1 MNISYNWLK
10 DYLDFDL
17 QPDEVAAAL
26 TSIGLE
32 TGGVE
37 EVQTI
42 KGGLEGLVIGEVQT
56 IKGGLEGLVIGEV
69 LTCEEH
75 PNSDHLHITTVN
87 VGGAEP
93 LQIVCGAPNVAAG
106 QKVVVAVNGTKLYD
120 GDECFTIKRSKIRG
134 VESNGM
140 ICAEDEI
147 GIGTDHAGI
156 IVLPAD
162 VVVGTPAKEYYN
174 VKSDYVLEVD
184 ITPNRVDATSHFGV
198 ARDLAAYL
206 KQHGKP
212 ANLKRPGVE
221 AFKIDDETPAIEV
234 VVENKEACLRYS
246 GITIKGVT
254 VKESPEWLQNR
265 LKVIGL
271 RPINNVVD
279 VTNYILHG
287 VGQPL
292 HSFDADKI
300 KGNKVVVRSATEGS
314 KFVTLDGVERTLT
327 DRDLMIC
334 NVEEPMCIAGVFGGL
349 DSGVTEQTKNV
360 FLESATFHPTW
371 IRKTARRFGLNTDA
385 SFRYE
390 RGLDPNQTVE
400 VMKRAALLIQEV
412 AGGTITGGIQDVYP
426 APVAPYRVE
435 LAYNKVNT
443 LIGKVIPVET
453 VKSILDSLEMKI
465 VSETAEGLVIDVPV
479 YRIDVQRDVDVIE
492 DILRIY
498 GYNNVE
504 FSDNVKS
511 NLSYQT
517 PTDRSYKLQ
526 NLISE
531 QLCGCGFNEILNNSL
546 TRSAYYDNLSTYP
559 VSHCVML
566 MNPLSADLN
575 CMRQTLLFGGLESIE
590 HNAKRKNGNIR
601 FFEFGNCYDY
611 NIDHKKED
619 ETLAEFSEDYRLGLW
634 VSGSRVDN
642 NWAHPNEKS
651 SVYELKA
658 YVENILLRLGVNLQK
673 VIFGNLTNDI
683 YSAGLSITTS
693 SGRQLGTMGI
703 VSPKICKEMDIDA
716 EVYYAEFSWTLLMKE
731 IKKNKVAFSEISKF
745 PAVKRDLALLL
756 DKSVQFAEIEKIATE
771 SERKLLKDV
780 TLFDVYEG
788 KNLPA
793 GKKSYAVS
801 FYLQDEGKTLNDKQ
815 IDAIMKKI
823 QTNLEQKLGAQLR

>member
-37 EVQTI
+37 
-42 KGGLEGLVIGEVQT
+42 EVQT

-162 VVVGTPAKEYYN
+162 AVVGTPAKEYYN

-206 KQHGKP
+206 KQNGKP
-212 ANLKRPGVE
+212 ANLKRPSVD
-221 AFKIDDETPAIEV
+221 AFKIDDEVPAIEV

-246 GITIKGVT
+246 GITIKNVT

-279 VTNYILHG
+279 ITNYILHG

-300 KGNKVVVRSATEGS
+300 KGNKVVVRSATEGA

-412 AGGTITGGIQDVYP
+412 AGGTITGVIQDIYP
-426 APVAPYRVE
+426 VPVAPYRVE
-435 LAYNKVNT
+435 LTYDKVNT

-453 VKSILDSLEMKI
+453 VKSILESLEMKI
-465 VSETAEGLVIDVPV
+465 VSETAEGLVIDVAV

-575 CMRQTLLFGGLESIE
+575 CMRQTLLFGGLESVE

-611 NIDHKKED
+611 NIDHKKEG

-642 NWAHPNEKS
+642 NWAHLNEKS

-658 YVENILLRLGVNLQK
+658 YVENILVRLGVNLQK
-673 VIFGNLTNDI
+673 VIFGNLANDI

-693 SGRQLGTMGI
+693 SGRQFGTMGI
-703 VSPKICKEMDIDA
+703 VSPKICKELDIETD
-716 EVYYAEFSWTLLMKE
+716 VYYAELSWTLLMKE
-731 IKKNKVAFSEISKF
+731 IKKSKVTFSEISKF

-756 DKSVQFAEIEKIATE
+756 EKNVQFAEIEKIATE

-780 TLFDVYEG
+780 ALFDVYEG

-823 QTNLEQKLGAQLR
+823 QTNLEQKLGAQLRG

>member
-10 DYLDFDL
+10 DYLEFDL

-37 EVQTI
+37 
-42 KGGLEGLVIGEVQT
+42 EVQT

-162 VVVGTPAKEYYN
+162 AVVGTPAKEYYN

-206 KQHGKP
+206 KQNGKP
-212 ANLKRPGVE
+212 TELKRPSVD

-234 VVENKEACLRYS
+234 IVENTEACPRYS
-246 GITIKGVT
+246 GVTIKGVT
-254 VKESPEWLQNR
+254 VKESPEWLKNR
-265 LKVIGL
+265 LNIIGL

-279 VTNYILHG
+279 VTNYVLHEM
-287 VGQPL
+287 GQPL
-292 HSFDADKI
+292 HSFDAGKVTGDKVI
-300 KGNKVVVRSATEGS
+300 VKTMPEGT

-334 NVEEPMCIAGVFGGL
+334 NTEEAMCIGGVFGGL
-349 DSGVTEQTKNV
+349 DSGVTEQTTDV
-360 FLESATFHPTW
+360 FLESACFHPTW

-385 SFRYE
+385 SFRFE
-390 RGLDPNQTVE
+390 RGLDANNTIYVL
-400 VMKRAALLIQEV
+400 KRAALLIQEV
-412 AGGTITGGIQDVYP
+412 AGGKITGSIQDVYP
-426 APVAPYRVE
+426 NPVQPYTVE
-435 LAYNKVNT
+435 LTYNKINS
-443 LIGKVIPVET
+443 LIGKDIPVET
-453 VKSILDSLEMKI
+453 VKSILASLEMEI
-465 VSETAEGLVIDVPV
+465 VSETTEGLTIHVPV

-498 GYNNVE
+498 GYNNIE
-504 FSDNVKS
+504 FSDSVKS
-511 NLSYQT
+511 NLSYKT
-517 PTDRSYKLQ
+517 ATDRSYDLQ

-531 QLCGCGFNEILNNSL
+531 QLCGSGFNEIMNNSL
-546 TRSAYYDNLSTYP
+546 TRSAYYDELTTYP

-575 CMRQTLLFGGLESIE
+575 GMRQTLLFGGLESIE
-590 HNAKRKNGNIR
+590 HNVKRKNGNIR

-611 NIDHKKED
+611 NVEKKRED
-619 ETLAEFSEDYRLGLW
+619 ATLAEFSEDYRLGLW
-634 VSGSRVDN
+634 VCGDRVEN
-642 NWAHPNEKS
+642 SWAHADEKAT
-651 SVYELKA
+651 VYELKA
-658 YVENILLRLGVNLQK
+658 YVENILIRLGVNLKK
-673 VIFGNLTNDI
+673 VVFGNLSNDI
-683 YSAGLSITTS
+683 YSTGVSITTT
-693 SGRQLGTMGI
+693 SGRELGTFGI
-703 VSPKICKEMDIDA
+703 VNRKICKAMDIDF
-716 EVYYAEFSWTLLMKE
+716 EVYYAELSWTLLMKE
-731 IKKNKVAFSEISKF
+731 TKKNKVTFSEISKF

-756 DKSVQFAEIEKIATE
+756 DKSVQFAEIEKIAEE
-771 SERKLLKDV
+771 SERKLLKEV
-780 TLFDVYEG
+780 SLFDVYEG

-801 FYLQDEGKTLNDKQ
+801 FYLQDETKTLTDKQ
-815 IDAIMKKI
+815 IDAIMQKI
-823 QTNLEQKLGAQLR
+823 RKNLESKLGASLR

>member
-42 KGGLEGLVIGEVQT
+42 KGGLEGLVIGEV
-56 IKGGLEGLVIGEV
+56 

-87 VGGAEP
+87 VGGPEP

-156 IVLPAD
+156 IELPTDA
-162 VVVGTPAKEYYN
+162 VVGTLAKDYYN
-174 VKSDYVLEVD
+174 VKSDFVLEVD

-206 KQHGKP
+206 RQNGKP
-212 ANLKRPGVE
+212 AVLKRPDVE
-221 AFKIDDETPAIEV
+221 VFRIDDETPAVEV
-234 VVENKEACLRYS
+234 VVENPEACLRYS
-246 GITIKGVT
+246 GVTIKGVA

-265 LKVIGL
+265 LKAIGL

-279 VTNYILHG
+279 VTNFVLHEL
-287 VGQPL
+287 GQPL
-292 HSFDADKI
+292 HSFDAGKI
-300 KGNKVVVRSATEGS
+300 KGNKVLVKTEPEGT

-327 DRDLMIC
+327 SRDLMIC
-334 NVEEPMCIAGVFGGL
+334 NPEEPMCIGGVFGGL
-349 DSGVTEQTKNV
+349 DSGVTEQTTDV
-360 FLESATFHPTW
+360 FLESACFHPTW

-385 SFRYE
+385 SFRFE
-390 RGLDPNQTVE
+390 RGLDPNNTIYVL
-400 VMKRAALLIQEV
+400 KRAALLIQEV
-412 AGGTITGGIQDVYP
+412 AGGKITGAIQDVYP
-426 APVAPYRVE
+426 EVMKPYTVE
-435 LAYNKVNT
+435 LAYEKINC
-443 LIGKVIPVET
+443 LIGKEIPAET
-453 VKSILDSLEMKI
+453 VKNILGSLEMEI
-465 VSETAEGLVIDVPV
+465 VSETPEGLTIQVPV

-504 FSDNVKS
+504 FSESVKS
-511 NLSYQT
+511 NLSYKT
-517 PTDRSYKLQ
+517 STDRSYELQ

-531 QLCGCGFNEILNNSL
+531 QLCGSGFNEILNNSL
-546 TRSAYYDNLSTYP
+546 TRSAYYDQLSTYP
-559 VSHCVML
+559 ADRCVML

-575 CMRQTLLFGGLESIE
+575 AMRQTLLFGGLESIE
-590 HNAKRKNGNIR
+590 YNAKRKNGNIR

-611 NIDHKKED
+611 NRENKKEG
-619 ETLAEFSEDYRLGLW
+619 TPLAEFSEDYRLGLW
-634 VSGSRVDN
+634 VCGDRVDN
-642 NWAHPNEKS
+642 SWAHPNEKS

-658 YVENILLRLGVNLQK
+658 YVENILVRLGIHLK
-673 VIFGNLTNDI
+673 KIIFGNLSNDL
-683 YSAGLSITTS
+683 YDAALSITTA
-693 SGRQLGTMGI
+693 SGRQLGTLGI
-703 VSPKICKEMDIDA
+703 VNRKLCKAFDIDT
-716 EVYYAEFSWTLLMKE
+716 EVYYAELSWTLLMKE
-731 IKKNKVAFSEISKF
+731 TKKNKVTFSEISKF

-756 DKSVQFAEIEKIATE
+756 DKQVQFAEVRKIAEE
-771 SERKLLKDV
+771 SERKLLKEV

-788 KNLPA
+788 KNLPT

-801 FYLQDEGKTLNDKQ
+801 FFLQDENKTLNDKQ

>member
-10 DYLDFDL
+10 EYLDFDL
-17 QPDEVAAAL
+17 QPEEVSAAL

-42 KGGLEGLVIGEVQT
+42 KGGLEGLVIGEV
-56 IKGGLEGLVIGEV
+56 
-69 LTCEEH
+69 LTCVEH

-87 VGGAEP
+87 VGGEEP

-120 GDECFTIKRSKIRG
+120 GDEVFTIKRSKIRG

-162 VVVGTPAKEYYN
+162 AVVGTPAKEYYN

-184 ITPNRVDATSHFGV
+184 ITPNRVDGTSHFGV

-206 KQHGKP
+206 KQNGKP
-212 ANLKRPGVE
+212 TELKRPSVD

-234 VVENKEACLRYS
+234 IVENTEACPRYS
-246 GITIKGVT
+246 GVTIKGVT
-254 VKESPEWLQNR
+254 VKESPEWLKNR
-265 LKVIGL
+265 LNIIGL

-279 VTNYILHG
+279 VTNYVLHEM
-287 VGQPL
+287 GQPL
-292 HSFDADKI
+292 HSFDAGKVTGDKVI
-300 KGNKVVVRSATEGS
+300 VKTMPEGT

-334 NVEEPMCIAGVFGGL
+334 NTEEAMCIGGVFGGL
-349 DSGVTEQTKNV
+349 DSGVTEQTTDV
-360 FLESATFHPTW
+360 FLESACFHPTW

-385 SFRYE
+385 SFRFE
-390 RGLDPNQTVE
+390 RGLDANNTIYVL
-400 VMKRAALLIQEV
+400 KRAALLIQEV
-412 AGGTITGGIQDVYP
+412 AGGKITGSIQDIYP
-426 APVAPYRVE
+426 NPVQPYTVE
-435 LAYNKVNT
+435 LTYNKINS
-443 LIGKVIPVET
+443 LIGKDIPVET
-453 VKSILDSLEMKI
+453 VKSILASLEMEI
-465 VSETAEGLVIDVPV
+465 VSETTEGLTIHVPV

-498 GYNNVE
+498 GYNNIE
-504 FSDNVKS
+504 FSDSVKS
-511 NLSYQT
+511 NLSYKT
-517 PTDRSYKLQ
+517 ATDRGYDLQ

-531 QLCGCGFNEILNNSL
+531 QLCGSGFNEIMNNSL
-546 TRSAYYDNLSTYP
+546 TRSAYYDELTTYP
-559 VSHCVML
+559 ASHCVML

-575 CMRQTLLFGGLESIE
+575 GMRQTLLFGGLESIE

-611 NIDHKKED
+611 NVEKKRED
-619 ETLAEFSEDYRLGLW
+619 ATLAEFSEDYRLGLW
-634 VSGSRVDN
+634 VCGDRVEN
-642 NWAHPNEKS
+642 SWAHADEKAT
-651 SVYELKA
+651 VYELKA
-658 YVENILLRLGVNLQK
+658 YVENILIRLGVNLKK
-673 VIFGNLTNDI
+673 VVFGNLSNDI
-683 YSAGLSITTS
+683 YSTGVSITTT
-693 SGRQLGTMGI
+693 SGRELGTFGI
-703 VSPKICKEMDIDA
+703 VNRKICKAMDIDF
-716 EVYYAEFSWTLLMKE
+716 EVYYAELSWTLLMKE
-731 IKKNKVAFSEISKF
+731 TKKNKVTFSEISKF

-756 DKSVQFAEIEKIATE
+756 DKSVQFAEIEKIAEE
-771 SERKLLKDV
+771 SERKLLKEV
-780 TLFDVYEG
+780 SLFDVYEG

-801 FYLQDEGKTLNDKQ
+801 FYLQDETKTLNDRQ
-815 IDAIMKKI
+815 IDAIMQKI
-823 QTNLEQKLGAQLR
+823 RKNLESKLGASLR

>member
-37 EVQTI
+37 
-42 KGGLEGLVIGEVQT
+42 EVQT

-162 VVVGTPAKEYYN
+162 AVVGTPAKEYYN

-206 KQHGKP
+206 KQNGKP
-212 ANLKRPGVE
+212 ANLKRPSVD
-221 AFKIDDETPAIEV
+221 AFKIDDEVPAIEV

-246 GITIKGVT
+246 GITIKNVT

-279 VTNYILHG
+279 ITNYILHG

-300 KGNKVVVRSATEGS
+300 KGNKVVVRSATEGA

-412 AGGTITGGIQDVYP
+412 AGGTITGAIQDIYP
-426 APVAPYRVE
+426 VPVAPYRVE
-435 LAYNKVNT
+435 LTYDKVNT

-453 VKSILDSLEMKI
+453 VKSILESLEMKI

-566 MNPLSADLN
+566 INPLSADLN
-575 CMRQTLLFGGLESIE
+575 CMRQTLLFGGLESVE

-611 NIDHKKED
+611 NIDHKKEG

-658 YVENILLRLGVNLQK
+658 YVENILVRLGVNLQK
-673 VIFGNLTNDI
+673 VIFGNLANDI

-703 VSPKICKEMDIDA
+703 VSPKICKELDIETD
-716 EVYYAEFSWTLLMKE
+716 VYYAELSWTLLMKE
-731 IKKNKVAFSEISKF
+731 IKKSKVTFSEISKF

-756 DKSVQFAEIEKIATE
+756 EKNVQFAEIEKIATE

-780 TLFDVYEG
+780 ALFDVYEG

-823 QTNLEQKLGAQLR
+823 QTNLEQKLGAQLRG

>member
-42 KGGLEGLVIGEVQT
+42 KGGLEGLVIGEV
-56 IKGGLEGLVIGEV
+56 

-93 LQIVCGAPNVAAG
+93 LQIVCGAPNVATG

-162 VVVGTPAKEYYN
+162 AVVGTPAKEYYN

-206 KQHGKP
+206 KQNGKP
-212 ANLKRPGVE
+212 ANLKRPNVD

-234 VVENKEACLRYS
+234 VVENTKACLRYS

-292 HSFDADKI
+292 HSFDADKV
-300 KGNKVVVRSATEGS
+300 KGNKVVVRSAKEGS

-390 RGLDPNQTVE
+390 RGLDPNQTVD

-412 AGGTITGGIQDVYP
+412 AGGTITGAIQYIYP

-453 VKSILDSLEMKI
+453 VKSILESLEMKI
-465 VSETAEGLVIDVPV
+465 VSETAEGWVIDVPV

-575 CMRQTLLFGGLESIE
+575 CMRQTLLFGGLESVE

-611 NIDHKKED
+611 NIDHKKEG

-658 YVENILLRLGVNLQK
+658 YVENILVRLGVNLQK
-673 VIFGNLTNDI
+673 VIFGNLANDI

-703 VSPKICKEMDIDA
+703 VSPKICKELDIETD
-716 EVYYAEFSWTLLMKE
+716 VYYAELSWTLLMKE
-731 IKKNKVAFSEISKF
+731 IKKSKVTFSEISKF

-756 DKSVQFAEIEKIATE
+756 DKNVQFAEIEKIATE
-771 SERKLLKDV
+771 SERKLLKNIA
-780 TLFDVYEG
+780 LFDVYEG

>member
-10 DYLDFDL
+10 EYLDFDL
-17 QPDEVAAAL
+17 QPEEVSAAL

-32 TGGVE
+32 TGGVD
-37 EVQTI
+37 
-42 KGGLEGLVIGEVQT
+42 EVQT

-87 VGGAEP
+87 VGGEEP

-120 GDECFTIKRSKIRG
+120 GDEVFTIKRSKIRG

-162 VVVGTPAKEYYN
+162 AVVGTPAKEYYN

-206 KQHGKP
+206 KQNGKP
-212 ANLKRPGVE
+212 TELKRPSVDT
-221 AFKIDDETPAIEV
+221 FKIEDETPAIEV
-234 VVENKEACLRYS
+234 IVENTEACPRYS
-246 GITIKGVT
+246 GVTIKGVT
-254 VKESPEWLQNR
+254 VKESPEWLKNR
-265 LKVIGL
+265 LNIIGL

-279 VTNYILHG
+279 VTNYVLHEM
-287 VGQPL
+287 GQPL
-292 HSFDADKI
+292 HSFDAGKV
-300 KGNKVVVRSATEGS
+300 KGNKVIVKTQPEGT

-334 NVEEPMCIAGVFGGL
+334 NTEDAMCIGGVFGGL
-349 DSGVTEQTKNV
+349 DSGVTEQTTDV
-360 FLESATFHPTW
+360 FLESACFHPTW

-385 SFRYE
+385 SFRFE
-390 RGLDPNQTVE
+390 RGLDANNTIYVL
-400 VMKRAALLIQEV
+400 KRAALLIQEV
-412 AGGTITGGIQDVYP
+412 AGGKITGSIQDVYP
-426 APVAPYRVE
+426 DPVQPYTVE
-435 LAYNKVNT
+435 LTYNKINS
-443 LIGKVIPVET
+443 LIGKDIPVET

-465 VSETAEGLVIDVPV
+465 ISETAEGLTIHVPV

-498 GYNNVE
+498 GYNNIE
-504 FSDNVKS
+504 FSDSVKS
-511 NLSYQT
+511 NLSYKT
-517 PTDRSYKLQ
+517 ATDRGYELQ

-531 QLCGCGFNEILNNSL
+531 QLCGSGFNEILNNSL
-546 TRSAYYDNLSTYP
+546 TRSAYYDELTTYP
-559 VSHCVML
+559 VSHCVMP

-575 CMRQTLLFGGLESIE
+575 GMRQTLLFGGLESIE

-611 NIDHKKED
+611 NVEKKRED
-619 ETLAEFSEDYRLGLW
+619 ATLAEYSEDYRLGVW
-634 VSGSRVDN
+634 VCGDRVEN
-642 NWAHPNEKS
+642 SWAHADEKS
-651 SVYELKA
+651 TVYELKA
-658 YVENILLRLGVNLQK
+658 YVENILVRLGVNMKK
-673 VIFGNLTNDI
+673 VIFGNLSNDI
-683 YSAGLSITTS
+683 YSTGVSITTA
-693 SGRQLGTMGI
+693 SGRELGTFGI
-703 VSPKICKEMDIDA
+703 VSRKICKAMDIDFD
-716 EVYYAEFSWTLLMKE
+716 VYYAELSWTLLMKE
-731 IKKNKVAFSEISKF
+731 TKKNKVTFSEISKY

-756 DKSVQFAEIEKIATE
+756 DKSVQFAEIEKIAEE
-771 SERKLLKDV
+771 SERKLLKEV
-780 TLFDVYEG
+780 SLFDVYEG

-801 FYLQDEGKTLNDKQ
+801 FFLQDETKTLNDKQ
-815 IDAIMKKI
+815 IDTIMQKI
-823 QTNLEQKLGAQLR
+823 RKNLESKLGASLR

>member
-37 EVQTI
+37 
-42 KGGLEGLVIGEVQT
+42 EVQT

-162 VVVGTPAKEYYN
+162 AVVGTPAKEYYN

-206 KQHGKP
+206 KQNGKP
-212 ANLKRPGVE
+212 ANLKRPSVD
-221 AFKIDDETPAIEV
+221 AFKIDDEVPAIEV

-246 GITIKGVT
+246 GITIKNVT

-279 VTNYILHG
+279 ITNYILHG

-300 KGNKVVVRSATEGS
+300 KGNKVVVRSATEGA

-400 VMKRAALLIQEV
+400 VMKRAALLIQEG
-412 AGGTITGGIQDVYP
+412 AGGTITGAIHDIYP
-426 APVAPYRVE
+426 VPVAPYRVE
-435 LAYNKVNT
+435 LTYDKVNT

-453 VKSILDSLEMKI
+453 VKSILESLEMKI

-575 CMRQTLLFGGLESIE
+575 CMRQTLLFGGLESVE

-611 NIDHKKED
+611 NIDHKKEG

-658 YVENILLRLGVNLQK
+658 YVENILVRLGVNLQK
-673 VIFGNLTNDI
+673 VIFGNLANDI

-703 VSPKICKEMDIDA
+703 VSPKICKELDIETD
-716 EVYYAEFSWTLLMKE
+716 VYYAELSWTLLMKE
-731 IKKNKVAFSEISKF
+731 IKKSKVTFSEISKF
-745 PAVKRDLALLL
+745 PAVKRDLALVLE
-756 DKSVQFAEIEKIATE
+756 KNVQFAEIEKIATD

-780 TLFDVYEG
+780 ALFDVYEG

-823 QTNLEQKLGAQLR
+823 QTNLEQKLGAQLRG

>member
-37 EVQTI
+37 
-42 KGGLEGLVIGEVQT
+42 EVQT

-162 VVVGTPAKEYYN
+162 AVVGTPAKEYYN

-206 KQHGKP
+206 KQNGKP
-212 ANLKRPGVE
+212 ANLKRPSVD
-221 AFKIDDETPAIEV
+221 AFKIDDEVPAIEV

-246 GITIKGVT
+246 GITIKNVT

-279 VTNYILHG
+279 ITNYILHG

-300 KGNKVVVRSATEGS
+300 KGNKVVVRSATEGA

-412 AGGTITGGIQDVYP
+412 AGGTITGAIQDIYP
-426 APVAPYRVE
+426 VPVAPYRVE
-435 LAYNKVNT
+435 LTYDKVNT

-453 VKSILDSLEMKI
+453 VKSILESLEMKI

-575 CMRQTLLFGGLESIE
+575 CMRQTLLFGGLESVE

-611 NIDHKKED
+611 NIDHKKEG

-658 YVENILLRLGVNLQK
+658 YVENILVRLGVNLQK
-673 VIFGNLTNDI
+673 VIFGNLANDI

-703 VSPKICKEMDIDA
+703 VSPKICKELDIETD
-716 EVYYAEFSWTLLMKE
+716 VYYAELSWTLLMKE
-731 IKKNKVAFSEISKF
+731 IKKSKVTFSEISKS

-756 DKSVQFAEIEKIATE
+756 EKNVQFAEIEKIATE

-780 TLFDVYEG
+780 ALFDVYEG

-823 QTNLEQKLGAQLR
+823 QTNLEQKLGAQLRG

>member
-37 EVQTI
+37 
-42 KGGLEGLVIGEVQT
+42 EVQT

-162 VVVGTPAKEYYN
+162 AVVGTPAKEYYN

-206 KQHGKP
+206 KQNGKP
-212 ANLKRPGVE
+212 ANLKRPSVD
-221 AFKIDDETPAIEV
+221 AFKIDDEVPAIEV

-246 GITIKGVT
+246 GITIKNVT

-279 VTNYILHG
+279 ITNYILHG

-300 KGNKVVVRSATEGS
+300 KGNKVVVRSATEGA

-412 AGGTITGGIQDVYP
+412 AGGTITGAIQDIYP
-426 APVAPYRVE
+426 VPVAPYRVE
-435 LAYNKVNT
+435 LTYDKVNT

-453 VKSILDSLEMKI
+453 VKSILESLEMKI

-575 CMRQTLLFGGLESIE
+575 CMRQTLLFGGLESVE

-611 NIDHKKED
+611 NIDHKKEG

-658 YVENILLRLGVNLQK
+658 YVENILVRLGVNLQK
-673 VIFGNLTNDI
+673 VIFGNLANDI

-693 SGRQLGTMGI
+693 SGRQLGKLGI
-703 VSPKICKEMDIDA
+703 VSPKICKELDIETD
-716 EVYYAEFSWTLLMKE
+716 VYYAELSWTLLMKE
-731 IKKNKVAFSEISKF
+731 IKKSKVTFSEISKF

-756 DKSVQFAEIEKIATE
+756 EKNVQFAEIEKIATE

-780 TLFDVYEG
+780 ALFDVYEG

-823 QTNLEQKLGAQLR
+823 QTNLEQKLGAQLRG

>member
-10 DYLDFDL
+10 DYLDIDL
-17 QPDEVAAAL
+17 QPEEVSAAL

-42 KGGLEGLVIGEVQT
+42 KGGLEGLVIGEV
-56 IKGGLEGLVIGEV
+56 
-69 LTCEEH
+69 LTCVEH

-87 VGGAEP
+87 VGGEEP

-120 GDECFTIKRSKIRG
+120 GDEVFTIKRSKIRG

-156 IVLPAD
+156 IVLPVDA
-162 VVVGTPAKEYYN
+162 VVGTPAKEYYN

-206 KQHGKP
+206 KQNGKP
-212 ANLKRPGVE
+212 TELKRPSVD

-234 VVENKEACLRYS
+234 IVENTEACPRYS
-246 GITIKGVT
+246 GVTIKGVT
-254 VKESPEWLQNR
+254 VKESPEWLKNR
-265 LKVIGL
+265 LNIIGL

-279 VTNYILHG
+279 VTNFVLHEL
-287 VGQPL
+287 GQPL
-292 HSFDADKI
+292 HSFDADKVT
-300 KGNKVVVRSATEGS
+300 GNKVIVKTEPDGT

-334 NVEEPMCIAGVFGGL
+334 NTETPMCIGGVFGGL
-349 DSGVTEQTKNV
+349 DSGVTDQTTNV
-360 FLESATFHPTW
+360 FLESACFHPTW

-385 SFRYE
+385 SFRFE
-390 RGLDPNQTVE
+390 RGLDANNTIYVL
-400 VMKRAALLIQEV
+400 KRAALLIQEV
-412 AGGTITGGIQDVYP
+412 AGGKICGSIQDVYP
-426 APVAPYRVE
+426 EPVKPYTVE
-435 LAYNKVNT
+435 LTYNKINS
-443 LIGKVIPVET
+443 LIGKDIPVET
-453 VKSILDSLEMKI
+453 VKSILASLEMEI
-465 VSETAEGLVIDVPV
+465 VSETAEGLTIHVPV

-498 GYNNVE
+498 GYNNIE

-511 NLSYQT
+511 NLSYKT
-517 PTDRSYKLQ
+517 ATDRSYQLQ

-531 QLCGCGFNEILNNSL
+531 QLCGSGFKEIMNNSL
-546 TRSAYYDNLSTYP
+546 TRSAYYDNLTTYP

-575 CMRQTLLFGGLESIE
+575 GMRQTLLFGGLESIE
-590 HNAKRKNGNIR
+590 HNAKRKKGNIR
-601 FFEFGNCYDY
+601 FFEFGNCYDF
-611 NIDHKKED
+611 NAEKRKEG
-619 ETLAEFSEDYRLGLW
+619 ETLAGFSEDYRLGLW
-634 VSGSRVDN
+634 VCGNRVEN
-642 NWAHPNEKS
+642 SWAHADEKS
-651 SVYELKA
+651 TVYELKA
-658 YVENILLRLGVNLQK
+658 YVENILARLGVNSKK
-673 VIFGNLTNDI
+673 VILGNLSNDI
-683 YSAGLSITTS
+683 YSAGISITTG
-693 SGRQLGTMGI
+693 SGRELGTFGI
-703 VSPKICKEMDIDA
+703 VSRKICKAMDIDF
-716 EVYYAEFSWTLLMKE
+716 EVYYAELSWTLLMKE
-731 IKKNKVAFSEISKF
+731 TKKNKVTFSDISKF

-756 DKSVQFAEIEKIATE
+756 DKSVQFAEIEKIAQE
-771 SERKLLKDV
+771 SERKLLKEV
-780 TLFDVYEG
+780 SLFDVYEG

-801 FYLQDEGKTLNDKQ
+801 FFLQDETKTLNDKQ
-815 IDAIMKKI
+815 IDGIMQKI
-823 QTNLEQKLGAQLR
+823 RKNLESKLGASLR